1 MTGSIPRP
9 SGGSRNRDT
18 IFVEDARVLGAA
30 TFPGSQFI
38 LRLQAPETAA
48 RAVPG
53 TFVHLQ
59 CDPAIPMRRPLSI
72 MRVDAK
78 EGWIE
83 VLFKIVGSGLRS
95 LGQRQPGDLVSLL
108 GPIGNGF
115 RPVPERPRT
124 LLIGG
129 GVGIPPMVFLAE
141 RLHQDARSWQPLVLM
156 GSELPFPF
164 EVLQSTI
171 STGWLD
177 ASIDG
182 AMPLLDG
189 WRIPCRLASMAAI
202 ERTFRGYVTDLARI
216 WLQAQN
222 AAELAQTGIFAC
234 GPTPMLEAVA
244 ALAREFALPCQVALE
259 EFMACA
265 VGGCAGCTVLVT
277 TDDGPAMKRV
287 CVDGPVFDAATVFS
301 ASAA

>member
-1 MTGSIPRP
+1 MTVSIPRT
-9 SGGSRNRDT
+9 SGVARNRDT
-18 IFVEDARVLGAA
+18 IFVEDARVLSVA
-30 TFPGSQFI
+30 TFPGSQYI

-72 MRVDAK
+72 MRADAE

-115 RPVPERPRT
+115 RPVRERPRT

-141 RLHQDARSWQPLVLM
+141 RLHHDTHPWQPLVLM
-156 GSELPFPF
+156 GSEIPFPF
-164 EVLQSTI
+164 EVSQSTI
-171 STGWLD
+171 RTDWID
-177 ASIDG
+177 PAIDG
-182 AMPLLDG
+182 SMPLLDG
-189 WRIPCRLASMAAI
+189 WRIPCRLASMATI
-202 ERTFRGYVTDLARI
+202 ERTFRGYVTDLART
-216 WLQAQN
+216 WLGAQN
-222 AAELAQTGIFAC
+222 TAEREQTEIFAC
-234 GPTPMLEAVA
+234 GPTPMLEAA
-244 ALAREFALPCQVALE
+244 AAVAREFALPCQVALE

-265 VGGCAGCTVLVT
+265 VGGCAGCTVLVA
-277 TDDGPAMKRV
+277 TDNGPAMKRV
-287 CVDGPVFDAATVFS
+287 CVDGPVFDAATVFP
-301 ASAA
+301 ASRP